1 LRFFYNRYNRCL
13 RAYVRF
19 ASQELGQMEAA
30 AAVSLVSNVVQFID
44 AGWKLCRL
52 IKECSA
58 AAGAPAEVVALSSRL
73 ELVLETVKE
82 IEDSGKAKLHHETLA
97 LKICSDEAEELR
109 LFLEGLKVI
118 PDKTSSSRAFKWK
131 RSSLEKGWK
140 AFKTLRGREKL
151 AKFQT
156 SLDWIM
162 GLITMQQQTR
172 LE

>member
-1 LRFFYNRYNRCL
+1 
-13 RAYVRF
+13 
-19 ASQELGQMEAA
+19 MEAIA
-30 AAVSLVSNVVQFID
+30 AIGLVSNVLGFID
-44 AGWKLCRL
+44 TGWKLCGL

-58 AAGAPAEVVALSSRL
+58 AAGAPAEVVSLSSRL
-73 ELVLETVKE
+73 ELVLQTLKE
-82 IEDSGKAKLHHETLA
+82 MDESARAKLNHEKLA

-140 AFKTLRGREKL
+140 TFKTLRGREKL
-151 AKFQT
+151 EKFQT

>member
-1 LRFFYNRYNRCL
+1 
-13 RAYVRF
+13 
-19 ASQELGQMEAA
+19 MEAVA
-30 AAVSLVSNVVQFID
+30 AIGFASNVVQFID
-44 AGWKLCRL
+44 TGWKLCEL
-52 IKECSA
+52 IQERSA
-58 AAGAPAEVVALSSRL
+58 AAGAPAEVIALSTRL
-73 ELVLETVKE
+73 ELVLKTVKAIDE
-82 IEDSGKAKLHHETLA
+82 AGRAKLYHEKLA

-109 LFLEGLKVI
+109 LFLEDLKVI
-118 PDKTSSSRAFKWK
+118 PDKTSINRSFKWK

>member
-1 LRFFYNRYNRCL
+1 
-13 RAYVRF
+13 
-19 ASQELGQMEAA
+19 MEAIA
-30 AAVSLVSNVVQFID
+30 AIGLVSNVLGFID
-44 AGWKLCRL
+44 TGWKLCGL

-58 AAGAPAEVVALSSRL
+58 AAGAPAEVVSLSSRL
-73 ELVLETVKE
+73 ELVLHTLKE
-82 IEDSGKAKLHHETLA
+82 MDESGRAKLNHEKLA

-151 AKFQT
+151 EKFQT

>member
-1 LRFFYNRYNRCL
+1 
-13 RAYVRF
+13 
-19 ASQELGQMEAA
+19 MEAIA
-30 AAVSLVSNVVQFID
+30 AIGLVSNVLGFID
-44 AGWKLCRL
+44 TGWKLCGL

-58 AAGAPAEVVALSSRL
+58 AAGAPAEVVSLSSRL
-73 ELVLETVKE
+73 ELVLQTLKE
-82 IEDSGKAKLHHETLA
+82 MDESGRAKLNHEKLA

-118 PDKTSSSRAFKWK
+118 PDKTSS
-131 RSSLEKGWK
+131 LEKGWK

-151 AKFQT
+151 EKFRT

-162 GLITMQQQTR
+162 GLIMMQQQTR